1 MSCFIIL
8 KECWFHDL
16 KVITKLCLKALI
28 KCLRIALTQA
38 DKKILTYQNQGRK
51 MSVVWTCMA
60 HTLTNSEIP
69 NESQR
74 LIHKSGNPLV
84 SPY

>member
-1 MSCFIIL
+1 ML
-8 KECWFHDL
+8 YGHAW
-16 KVITKLCLKALI
+16 
-28 KCLRIALTQA
+28 
-38 DKKILTYQNQGRK
+38 
-51 MSVVWTCMA
+51 
-60 HTLTNSEIP
+60 HTLYVGIDVLYGFGPITNSEIP